1 MSSTT
6 ASLKPRRA
14 EGWRNPSVRRD
25 IFTGLAFLAPSAIIL
40 LVFVIIPVAMAFYLS
55 FTAWEARSTE
65 GSFIGLE
72 NYTNLLTSKE
82 LWNALKN
89 TLLFTVMKI
98 SLDVVFSLA
107 IALLLNQKLKGI
119 GLFRTIYFLPV
130 ITSVVA
136 VGAVFRVIYNP
147 RFGLLNSFL
156 EMLNLPAQN
165 WLSDPKL
172 ALPSVTMVALWKG
185 VGYDVVIFL
194 AGLQGISMV
203 YYEAAKIDGAN
214 AWQRFRHITWPMLSP
229 VTFFVV
235 VIGIIN
241 SFKVFSLIHVMT
253 PEGGPLNSTEVMVVY
268 LYRLAF
274 EEFKFGKAAAVAF
287 ILFGI
292 VLAITYIQRRFIEPR
307 VHY

>member
-1 MSSTT
+1 MSSTSS
-6 ASLKPRRA
+6 SLKPGRFEA
-14 EGWRNPSVRRD
+14 WRNPTVRRD
-25 IFTGLAFLAPSAIIL
+25 MLSGLAFLAPSAIIL
-40 LVFVIIPVAMAFYLS
+40 LIFVIIPVLMAFYLS

-65 GSFIGLE
+65 GSFIGLQ
-72 NYTNLLTSKE
+72 NYTDLLTSKD
-82 LWNALKN
+82 LWNSVKN
-89 TLLFTVMKI
+89 TVLFTVMKI
-98 SLDVVFSLA
+98 TLDVIISLA
-107 IALLLNQKLKGI
+107 IALLLNQKLRGI
-119 GLFRTIYFLPV
+119 GLFRTVYFLPV

-136 VGAVFRVIYNP
+136 VGAVWKVIYNP

-156 EMLNLPAQN
+156 EILHLPPQN
-165 WLSDPKL
+165 WLSDPSL
-172 ALPSVTMVALWKG
+172 ALASVTMVALWKG

-194 AGLQGISMV
+194 AGLQGISQV

-214 AWQRFRHITWPMLSP
+214 SWQRFRHITWPMLSP

-287 ILFGI
+287 ILFAI
-292 VLAITYIQRRFIEPR
+292 VLAITFIQRRIIEPR